1 MLVGPIDTVGGATI
15 GGAVAGGVIGAAQ
28 WLVLR
33 RRLPLSV
40 LWVPVTAG
48 GMALGLAL
56 AHVVLGD
63 GTTTLPLLLRGL
75 IVGAAIGATQAAL
88 LRRVLPT
95 PTIWAAIVT
104 VGWALA
110 WPVSAA
116 IGLDLT
122 LKWAVFGSS
131 GALAFQLATGL
142 SLAYAL
148 RQAARAPAP
157 APARGSIA

>member
-1 MLVGPIDTVGGATI
+1 
-15 GGAVAGGVIGAAQ
+15 
-28 WLVLR
+28 
-33 RRLPLSV
+33 V
-40 LWVPVTAG
+40 LWIPVTAG

-75 IVGAAIGATQAAL
+75 IVGAAIGTAQAIL

-142 SLAYAL
+142 ILAFLL
-148 RQAARAPAP
+148 RQSAVAVAPV
-157 APARGSIA
+157 PARGSTA